1 MTFNQLT
8 ELVLAE
14 LYETTQ
20 RSGHGQYYSLD
31 QIASTRFGE
40 GDKAK
45 LMQVGQHLE
54 SQGLVSAIIQ
64 SGPTT
69 DAQLTPSGIQ
79 YVEEGGRTGLIPLY
93 RQAIKEGSLAHFLD
107 EFRAG
112 LVEEKIRAATQERN
126 VAKQKQTT
134 ANAQPLTQK
143 LFLSH
148 KGADKPLVRRFFAAL
163 KTIGFDPWLDEDAMA
178 AGTELERGI
187 LQGFRDSCAAVFFIT
202 PNFHDEGYLRTEVNY
217 AVGEKRA
224 KGERFSTFT
233 IVFTDEQGRKGTV
246 PDLLKQFVWK
256 EPATELEALCEILR
270 ALPIVPGESRWRT

>member
-31 QIASTRFGE
+31 QIASAGFGE

-45 LMQVGQHLE
+45 MMQVGQHLE
-54 SQGLVSAIIQ
+54 SQGLVRAIIQ

-93 RQAIKEGSLAHFLD
+93 RQAIKEGSLARFLE

-112 LVEEKIRAATQERN
+112 LVEERIGAAAQERDL
-126 VAKQKQTT
+126 AKQKQTT
-134 ANAQPLTQK
+134 ADARPIRK

-148 KGADKPLVRRFFAAL
+148 KGADKPLVRRFFTIL
-163 KTIGFDPWLDEDAMA
+163 KAIGFDPWLDEDAMA

-187 LQGFRDSCAAVFFIT
+187 LQGFKDSCAAVFFIT
-202 PNFHDEGYLRTEVNY
+202 PSFHDEGYLRTEVIY
-217 AVGEKRA
+217 AMGEKRG
-224 KGERFSTFT
+224 KGERFSIVT
-233 IVFTDEQGRKGTV
+233 IVFTDDHGRKGTV
-246 PDLLKQFVWK
+246 PELLKQFVWK
-256 EPATELEALCEILR
+256 EPATELEAVVEILR
-270 ALPIVPGESRWRT
+270 ALPIVPGELRWRT